1 MIVMYIENDI
11 SNLTGLDM
19 NNNNNVLSI
28 LLK

>member
-1 MIVMYIENDI
+1 MIVMYIENEI

-19 NNNNNVLSI
+19 NNNNNFLSI